1 MTIQERISNDIKDA
15 MRAKQALRL
24 ETIRSIKTAFT
35 NELVATGK
43 TPQSNIDDELA
54 IKVLKRLHK
63 QRLEAAEQFETG
75 NRPELAQKEMDEA
88 TIIMDYL
95 PKQLSDDELDQLT
108 KDIIESAGGFEPSQ
122 TGVLIGKILGQAGNQ
137 ADGRRVK
144 ESIDRVTK

>member
-1 MTIQERISNDIKDA
+1 MTIQEQIKNDMKDA
-15 MRAKQALRL
+15 MRNKESLHL

-43 TPQSNIDDELA
+43 TPQDSIDDELA

-63 QRLEAAEQFETG
+63 QRLEASEQYRTG
-75 NRPELAQKEMDEA
+75 NRPELADKEDQEA
-88 TIIMDYL
+88 EIILNYL
-95 PKQLSDDELDQLT
+95 PKQLSDKELDNLVKQVI
-108 KDIIESAGGFEPSQ
+108 DEEGGFEPAK
-122 TGVLIGKILGQAGNQ
+122 TGILIGKVLSKAGAS